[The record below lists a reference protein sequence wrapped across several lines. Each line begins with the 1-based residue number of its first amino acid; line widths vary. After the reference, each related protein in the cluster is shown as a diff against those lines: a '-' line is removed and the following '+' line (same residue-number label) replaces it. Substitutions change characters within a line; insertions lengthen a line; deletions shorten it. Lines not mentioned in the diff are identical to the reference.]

1 MIDSFSRGLTL
12 TGVVGAGLAA
22 GVYLA
27 FSTFVMPGLRRTS
40 HSQAI
45 SAMSAINKAAPAN
58 PLLMVV
64 PFGTGIVCVLL
75 LIAGVRH
82 RDDPAAVW
90 QIVGAALYLVSVLI
104 LVGYH
109 IPHNDQLMK
118 VDPGE
123 RARYLSSNG
132 RDNWSADDRTRAF
145 PPRRRASREGGRIPR
160 PGRRAGQR
168 RRLGRRRPGAR
179 HARAQRGHRASPH
192 QRRRPGMDQGRWSRA
207 QPPPEGGRASE

>member
-12 TGVVGAGLAA
+12 TGAVGAGLAA

-64 PFGTGIVCVLL
+64 LFGTGIVCVLL

-118 VDPGE
+118 VDP
-123 RARYLSSNG
+123 NG
-132 RDNWSADDRTRAF
+132 AGAGATWSHFYSGWMIWNHLRTLTAAGGAVSLVLAL
-145 PPRRRASREGGRIPR
+145 RAS
-160 PGRRAGQR
+160 
-168 RRLGRRRPGAR
+168 
-179 HARAQRGHRASPH
+179 
-192 QRRRPGMDQGRWSRA
+192 
-207 QPPPEGGRASE
+207 